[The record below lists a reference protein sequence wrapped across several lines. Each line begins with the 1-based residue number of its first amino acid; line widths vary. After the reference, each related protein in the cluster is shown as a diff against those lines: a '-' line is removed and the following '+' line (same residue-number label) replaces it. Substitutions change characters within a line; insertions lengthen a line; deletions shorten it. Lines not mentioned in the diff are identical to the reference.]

1 VRDIVKHAL
10 DESNKGNAKRKTIS
24 SEHVASALVSCGAGA
39 MVKAVEEVAAGKH
52 VQQAEKVNINIGNLV
67 INSFSFLTMG
77 SMVANL
83 SARPRKGDSN
93 KRNSQPRKN
102 SRWPLSNRSFSGSLR
117 DLWHEI

>member
-52 VQQAEKVNINIGNLV
+52 VEQAEKVNIRNLV
-67 INSFSFLTMG
+67 IDAFFLFLTMG
-77 SMVANL
+77 SIVSL
-83 SARPRKGDSN
+83 FSARPRKGDSN

-102 SRWPLSNRSFSGSLR
+102 SRWRLSNKSFSGSLR
-117 DLWHEI
+117 RYPHER